1 MVGLRRAFGPL
12 AALLAFSATST
23 YGQNNGPGVTATE
36 IKIGQTQPYSG
47 PVSAWS
53 IQGRVDLAYMNK
65 INAQGGINGRKIK
78 LISLDD
84 GYSPP
89 KALERARELVESER
103 VLGFFGSVGT
113 TPNIA
118 VAKYLNDRKVPHLL
132 ISSGAP
138 RWGDPKMNKWST
150 PFYILQTTEAQIVAK
165 YLLSTKPDAKV
176 GVLYQ
181 NDDYGKGYLKAFRDA
196 LGSKADKM
204 IVQASSYDVT
214 DPTVESQIIQLKNSG
229 ADTIFNVTTSKFAAQ
244 AIRKIADLNWKPLHL
259 AINAVTSVEAVLK
272 PAGLEQSKDIVS
284 LQFMKTPGD
293 PEWANDSGMNEYMTF
308 MKEWA
313 PQEAALDPT
322 AGVSY
327 MMSKITEIILR
338 NCGNDLSRENLL
350 KQATTL
356 QNIELPLLLPGV
368 TVGYAPDDY
377 TPIRKARMTRFNG
390 EKWLPLGDLVSA
402 DGTTGN

>member
-1 MVGLRRAFGPL
+1 
-12 AALLAFSATST
+12 
-23 YGQNNGPGVTATE
+23 
-36 IKIGQTQPYSG
+36 
-47 PVSAWS
+47 
-53 IQGRVDLAYMNK
+53 MNK

-204 IVQASSYDVT
+204 IVQTSSYDVT

-293 PEWANDSGMNEYMTF
+293 PEWANDAGMNEYMTF

-356 QNIELPLLLPGV
+356 KNIELPLLLPGV

-402 DGTTGN
+402 DGAGN

>member
-204 IVQASSYDVT
+204 IVQTSSYDVT

-402 DGTTGN
+402 DGTSGN

>member
-204 IVQASSYDVT
+204 IVQTSSYDVT
-214 DPTVESQIIQLKNSG
+214 DPTVESQVIQLKNSG

>member
-23 YGQNNGPGVTATE
+23 HGQNNGPGVTATE

-65 INAQGGINGRKIK
+65 INALGGINGRKIK

-204 IVQASSYDVT
+204 IVQTSSYDVT

-293 PEWANDSGMNEYMTF
+293 PEWANDAGMNEYMTF

-327 MMSKITEIILR
+327 MMSKIAEIILR

-356 QNIELPLLLPGV
+356 KNIELPLLLPGV

-402 DGTTGN
+402 DGAGN

>member
-1 MVGLRRAFGPL
+1 
-12 AALLAFSATST
+12 
-23 YGQNNGPGVTATE
+23 
-36 IKIGQTQPYSG
+36 
-47 PVSAWS
+47 
-53 IQGRVDLAYMNK
+53 MNK
-65 INAQGGINGRKIK
+65 INALGGINGRKIK

-204 IVQASSYDVT
+204 IVQTSSYDVT
-214 DPTVESQIIQLKNSG
+214 DPTVESQIIQHKNAG

-293 PEWANDSGMNEYMTF
+293 PEWANDAGMNEYMTF

-327 MMSKITEIILR
+327 MMSKITEIILH

-356 QNIELPLLLPGV
+356 KNIELPLLLPGV

-402 DGTTGN
+402 DGAGN